1 MICFGVHKKSAN
13 PPSPRAEWDASSGK
27 RDGWRALRGVITAM
41 IPSSYHSLSA
51 SGWPLSV
58 CSTLLLLAAS
68 LPPWSAAGED
78 NRMDGACL
86 QLRGGG
92 KFPLSRMMKIAVDR
106 LPAEERARMFDQ
118 LHSQVPELDA
128 GEDRYT
134 RELQVFRRKWA
145 AEEAE
150 ALRESEAV
158 DKIRAQRRAG
168 RAARLADRRRT
179 AKLPPLAGDARA
191 VVHALE
197 PYARGDLGAVAPLDC
212 AQALL
217 RLNRV
222 MAGDNGSSAA
232 VRRACTRVAA
242 SLLHQL
248 APAIAS
254 CPERD
259 LHTFAQALPI
269 TDDRLWHSRVASV
282 QGHAP
287 SSSVAALPARL
298 GGQHAEPHPH
308 AGVEAEVEAVSAV
321 FSRLA
326 ARPQMPALNS
336 GALEALARAAA
347 LGALYNCSDGSDA
360 GGGEVVGALKTLGL
374 EALRMPAAALSLS
387 TVDAMLLLCCTCLQ
401 KDASGAGREGGH
413 VQSRSHAV
421 VGSQASLAS
430 PDAALPPGLLL
441 HLVSAAAAHVQKQ
454 RGALV
459 AAGRE
464 QTGAQMLR
472 WLTRI
477 VEGAPVRGG
486 NAVGGG
492 CLGSSDAGLGRN
504 VPHAVGKLLVL
515 LRSGAGGVDGEVVR
529 AVHGL
534 SQAVDASGWAHG
546 DG

>member
-1 MICFGVHKKSAN
+1 M
-13 PPSPRAEWDASSGK
+13 EK

-41 IPSSYHSLSA
+41 MPSSYHSLCA
-51 SGWPLSV
+51 SGWTLSV
-58 CSTLLLLAAS
+58 CSTLLLLAAC
-68 LPPWSAAGED
+68 LPPWSAVGED
-78 NRMDGACL
+78 TPLDGACL
-86 QLRGGG
+86 RLRGGG

-118 LHSQVPELDA
+118 LHSQVPGLDA

-134 RELQVFRRKWA
+134 RELQAFRRKWA

-168 RAARLADRRRT
+168 RAARLADKRRT

-197 PYARGDLGAVAPLDC
+197 PYARGDIGAVAPHDC

-222 MAGDNGSSAA
+222 MAGDHGSSAA

-248 APAIAS
+248 AAAIAS

-259 LHTFAQALPI
+259 LHTLAQALPI
-269 TDDRLWHSRVASV
+269 ADDRLWHSRVASV
-282 QGHAP
+282 QGHEP
-287 SSSVAALPARL
+287 SPSVAALPPRR
-298 GGQHAEPHPH
+298 GWDHAEPHAH
-308 AGVEAEVEAVSAV
+308 AGVEAEVKAVCAV

-326 ARPQMPALNS
+326 ARPQMTALNS

-347 LGALYNCSDGSDA
+347 LGALYNCSDSSDA

-374 EALRMPAAALSLS
+374 EALRMPATALSLS
-387 TVDAMLLLCCTCLQ
+387 TVDAMLLLCCTCLRQ
-401 KDASGAGREGGH
+401 DARGPGREGEGGH
-413 VQSRSHAV
+413 TQSRSQAV
-421 VGSQASLAS
+421 AGSQACLA
-430 PDAALPPGLLL
+430 PPGAPLPPGLLL

-464 QTGAQMLR
+464 QTCAQMLR
-472 WLTRI
+472 SLARI
-477 VEGAPVRGG
+477 VEGAPVRCG

-492 CLGSSDAGLGRN
+492 CLGGSDAGLGRD
-504 VPHAVGKLLVL
+504 VPHAVGELLVL
-515 LRSGAGGVDGEVVR
+515 LRSGAGGGDGEVVR

-534 SQAVDASGWAHG
+534 SQAADACGWAHG
-546 DG
+546 ERESVRGDG